1 MNIQKLTITPI
12 QSGCPKIVSQNP
24 TKASASL
31 LMKERL
37 AMQGSQYN
45 KEATPRALRKL
56 PDWLK
61 DFVNVKTLVPQKRN
75 FSTEI

>member
-37 AMQGSQYN
+37 AMKNSHYN
-45 KEATPRALRKL
+45 DDSTPRVFKKL
-56 PDWLK
+56 PNWLK
-61 DFVNVKTLVPQKRN
+61 DFVNIKTLVSKEKQ
-75 FSTEI
+75 FSKEI

>member
-1 MNIQKLTITPI
+1 MDIQKLTITPI
-12 QSGCPKIVSQNP
+12 YSGCPKIVSQNP
-24 TKASASL
+24 AKTSASL

-37 AMQGSQYN
+37 AMKVSPYN
-45 KEATPRALRKL
+45 KETTPRALRKL

-61 DFVNVKTLVPQKRN
+61 GFVNPKTLVSKERN